1 MGMKL
6 KFGWNRRSF
15 LAALGTLTGG
25 MFAPS
30 ELSAAFFGKKP
41 KPSAR
46 AIDGNP
52 ILPIK
57 TGLGSTGDIYAELGV
72 TPIININGTLT
83 VIGGSVMRPEVMELI
98 RMGNEHCVLI
108 DDLEVAAGKFI
119 AKLCKSPAGY
129 TGLVT
134 AGAAAAMVVGYAG
147 MMTEDLEPRMRDIP
161 DVSNFPRNEVI
172 IQKSH
177 RYPFDHQIRQTGAKL
192 VEVDPRGND
201 CRQST
206 RKLWPFTLPISC
218 PTKEK
223 SAARRPWQSPRSTT
237 CTPSTMPPRTC
248 RRKSGFGNIRP
259 WASTCSPSA
268 EARDRKSTR
277 LNSSHGYISYAVFC
291 LKKKKDTERA
301 GSPSGVSKRT
311 TRAPRC
317 RSSRLADVTG
327 R

>member
-108 DDLEVAAGKFI
+108 DDLG
-119 AKLCKSPAGY
+119 SPP
-129 TGLVT
+129 
-134 AGAAAAMVVGYAG
+134 
-147 MMTEDLEPRMRDIP
+147 E
-161 DVSNFPRNEVI
+161 
-172 IQKSH
+172 
-177 RYPFDHQIRQTGAKL
+177 
-192 VEVDPRGND
+192 
-201 CRQST
+201 
-206 RKLWPFTLPISC
+206 
-218 PTKEK
+218 
-223 SAARRPWQSPRSTT
+223 
-237 CTPSTMPPRTC
+237 
-248 RRKSGFGNIRP
+248 
-259 WASTCSPSA
+259 
-268 EARDRKSTR
+268 
-277 LNSSHGYISYAVFC
+277 NSSRNCVSP
-291 LKKKKDTERA
+291 LRA
-301 GSPSGVSKRT
+301 TPVW
-311 TRAPRC
+311 
-317 RSSRLADVTG
+317 
-327 R
+327 

>member
-1 MGMKL
+1 
-6 KFGWNRRSF
+6 
-15 LAALGTLTGG
+15 
-25 MFAPS
+25 
-30 ELSAAFFGKKP
+30 
-41 KPSAR
+41 
-46 AIDGNP
+46 
-52 ILPIK
+52 
-57 TGLGSTGDIYAELGV
+57 
-72 TPIININGTLT
+72 
-83 VIGGSVMRPEVMELI
+83 
-98 RMGNEHCVLI
+98 
-108 DDLEVAAGKFI
+108 
-119 AKLCKSPAGY
+119 
-129 TGLVT
+129 
-134 AGAAAAMVVGYAG
+134 GYAG

-218 PTKEK
+218 PTKER

-268 EARDRKSTR
+268 EARISADRRLRVFSTR
-277 LNSSHGYISYAVFC
+277 SGSTPLSRSKISADRRLRVFLIGKEELIRYALLNMSPQEDRIGRCCKVGKETILGL
-291 LKKKKDTERA
+291 LKALEIFVNQDFDATLKIYDERA
-301 GSPSGVSKRT
+301 QVITDAIKKFGV
-311 TRAPRC
+311 AENGV
-317 RSSRLADVTG
+317 LADFATK
-327 R
+327 